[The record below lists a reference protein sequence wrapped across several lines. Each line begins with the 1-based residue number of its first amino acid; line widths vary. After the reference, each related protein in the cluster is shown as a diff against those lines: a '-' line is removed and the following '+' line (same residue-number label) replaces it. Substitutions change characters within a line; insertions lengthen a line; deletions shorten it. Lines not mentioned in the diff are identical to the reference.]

1 MLSRYSLSDARIFRS
16 SRERR
21 AASRMSS
28 RVTIQGMR
36 RLRRS
41 QARNA
46 SRLAATLAG
55 SSATANAG
63 CVTSMTGNLRP
74 SAVAA
79 NTRARLSA
87 AGRWDCM
94 TGSRYAARR
103 RHRGTTGN
111 KSTLGPMVP
120 RCRGDMSP
128 CGVPSMSREPARSRC
143 ATRSRSAQI
152 SSRNKRRENGHC
164 GSPRWAAGR
173 IAADKTARRPALPT
187 TST

>member
-1 MLSRYSLSDARIFRS
+1 MLSRYSLSDASIFRS

-21 AASRMSS
+21 AANRMSS
-28 RVTIQGMR
+28 RVRIQGMR

-55 SSATANAG
+55 SSGTANAG
-63 CVTSMTGNLRP
+63 RVTSMTGNLRP
-74 SAVAA
+74 SAVVA
-79 NTRARLSA
+79 NTTPRPSA

-111 KSTLGPMVP
+111 KST
-120 RCRGDMSP
+120 
-128 CGVPSMSREPARSRC
+128 ARSYG
-143 ATRSRSAQI
+143 AAMP
-152 SSRNKRRENGHC
+152 RRYVALRRAVNVEGT
-164 GSPRWAAGR
+164 GTLTMRDP
-173 IAADKTARRPALPT
+173 IAIGADLLAK
-187 TST
+187 